1 MLARRLLVML
11 TVIMMGLLGT
21 AACTV
26 AAQGEVDTEP
36 SGHIEEMQGMMDAHH
51 NGNPME
57 GDVHDHSAIE
67 HMTGPHAIP
76 QEAADIPNPIAFS
89 DASVA
94 EGQTIYAANCA
105 VCHGENGRGDG
116 PTAASL
122 AMSPADLHES
132 HVQDLT
138 DGALFYVITNG
149 RSGTPMPAWE
159 EVLDEDQ
166 RWNVVNYLRT
176 FRE

>member
-1 MLARRLLVML
+1 
-11 TVIMMGLLGT
+11 MM
-21 AACTV
+21 
-26 AAQGEVDTEP
+26 
-36 SGHIEEMQGMMDAHH
+36 
-51 NGNPME
+51 
-57 GDVHDHSAIE
+57 DVHDNGSPMDDDEHEHNAAD

-76 QEAADIPNPIAFS
+76 KEAADIPNPIAFS
-89 DASVA
+89 EASVA
-94 EGQTIYAANCA
+94 EGQDIYAANCA

-159 EVLDEDQ
+159 EVLDDDE
-166 RWNVVNYLRT
+166 RWNVVNFLRT